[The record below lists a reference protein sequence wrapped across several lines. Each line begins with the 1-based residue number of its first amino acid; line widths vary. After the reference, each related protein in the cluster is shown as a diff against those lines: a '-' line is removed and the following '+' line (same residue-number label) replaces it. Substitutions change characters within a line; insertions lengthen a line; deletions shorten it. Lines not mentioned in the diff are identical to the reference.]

1 MAAVLQMKLSMAR
14 ANLIYS
20 NFTEPCSQGCS
31 QQLIIGAD
39 NGLAPNELGGKP
51 LSETV
56 YWRTYASLG
65 LDVLKDHAFD
75 QFVAIVL
82 NPHSTW

>member
-14 ANLIYS
+14 ARLIYS

-39 NGLAPNELGGKP
+39 NGLAPNEFGDKP
-51 LSETV
+51 VSETMMV
-56 YWRTYASLG
+56 QFTDAHVRHSASMC
-65 LDVLKDHAFD
+65 
-75 QFVAIVL
+75 
-82 NPHSTW
+82 